1 MLYWKSEEE
10 AFVLYTFSIIH
21 PSSCKWSNS
30 IKETKIEIWKR
41 KYEITVSGSEA
52 LKFYSKSTAE
62 IKSHKNFL
70 SNNSIQVQYWN
81 AIHFLFLAHLITTKK
96 KQWNIFIEFLCAFV
110 ILRVE
115 KSCFGKIEV
124 LLKGMI
130 FPSIW
135 HAFLEGEIFW
145 NIFKFP
151 VSWRI
156 IIIEARCGVRFLL
169 YSYHLGC
176 GNSWKRPLSVMLYF
190 SRLKE
195 IKILRNFY

>member
-62 IKSHKNFL
+62 IKSRKNFL

-96 KQWNIFIEFLCAFV
+96 NSGTFSLNFAGWKKLFWKNRSLAEKNDFSFDMARFSWGWNILKYFQISSKLENNNNRST
-110 ILRVE
+110 LR
-115 KSCFGKIEV
+115 GKIFVV
-124 LLKGMI
+124 LLS
-130 FPSIW
+130 F
-135 HAFLEGEIFW
+135 
-145 NIFKFP
+145 
-151 VSWRI
+151 
-156 IIIEARCGVRFLL
+156 
-169 YSYHLGC
+169 
-176 GNSWKRPLSVMLYF
+176 
-190 SRLKE
+190 RLW
-195 IKILRNFY
+195 

>member
-1 MLYWKSEEE
+1 MTFIIKNIPRILYSIGVPCLEINRVVQMATASYNKGLFCLLVFTYQCSSLLYWKSEEE

-30 IKETKIEIWKR
+30 IKETKIEIRKR

-96 KQWNIFIEFLCAFV
+96 NSGTFSLNF
-110 ILRVE
+110 
-115 KSCFGKIEV
+115 S
-124 LLKGMI
+124 
-130 FPSIW
+130 
-135 HAFLEGEIFW
+135 
-145 NIFKFP
+145 
-151 VSWRI
+151 
-156 IIIEARCGVRFLL
+156 ARL
-169 YSYHLGC
+169 
-176 GNSWKRPLSVMLYF
+176 
-190 SRLKE
+190 
-195 IKILRNFY
+195 